1 MFNGFCDFG
10 SWGPLGNFGAW
21 GWIGLILTLLFWLAL
36 LAAVTL
42 LVYWA
47 KKRARVRP
55 TTAPFTAGEP
65 TAKEILRTRYA
76 RGEITREQYEL
87 MKQVTG

>member
-10 SWGPLGNFGAW
+10 SWGSLGNFGAW
-21 GWIGLILTLLFWLAL
+21 GWTGLILTLLFWLAL

-42 LVYWA
+42 FVFWA
-47 KKRARVRP
+47 KRRARVP
-55 TTAPFTAGEP
+55 LATARHATGEP

-76 RGEITREQYEL
+76 RGEITREQFEL

>member
-1 MFNGFCDFG
+1 MFSGFCDLG
-10 SWGPLGNFGAW
+10 SWGPLGNLGAW

-42 LVYWA
+42 LVFWA
-47 KKRARVRP
+47 KRRARVRP
-55 TTAPFTAGEP
+55 TTARHTAGEP

-76 RGEITREQYEL
+76 RGEITLEQFEL